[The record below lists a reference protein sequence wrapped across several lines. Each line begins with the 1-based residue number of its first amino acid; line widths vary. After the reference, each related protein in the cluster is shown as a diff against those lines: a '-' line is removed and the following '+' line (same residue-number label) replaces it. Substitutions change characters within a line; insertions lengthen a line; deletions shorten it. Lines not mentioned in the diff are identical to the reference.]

1 VLLRTFT
8 ETLTIFSSLSLSVF
22 HCSLGT
28 PYRALLAGLPRET
41 PQEVPKETPK
51 SEKEEKKRRKMCEK
65 GRERRLSRSEVNER
79 GNR

>member
-8 ETLTIFSSLSLSVF
+8 ETLTILSSLSLSVF
-22 HCSLGT
+22 ICSLGT

-51 SEKEEKKRRKMCEK
+51 SEKEGKKAQKNVRKRTRTATIPE
-65 GRERRLSRSEVNER
+65 
-79 GNR
+79 